1 MERSWIA
8 GIATLLAVSA
18 HAAAA
23 AQGSWYAGAS
33 LGQSRTSDDLVANRE
48 STVVNGT
55 VTGSTF
61 DEKDTAVRLFGGYR
75 LTRWLSLE
83 ASYSDLGAAHLATGT
98 LANDPPIAGTFFES
112 RSVTGFGAGLVVSA
126 PLGDRASIF
135 GRVSAQRVRT
145 QAEARL
151 EGNIVFTNGN
161 TGDRNRSTT
170 VTETIATY
178 AVGAEWMLNPALG
191 LRLEWER
198 WPKVGKAF
206 AIGSSGTTGE
216 ADMDFYSLGLLYR
229 F

>member
-1 MERSWIA
+1 MGRSWIA
-8 GIATLLAVSA
+8 GIAAVFAVSA
-18 HAAAA
+18 QAASAA
-23 AQGSWYAGAS
+23 EGSWYAGAS

-83 ASYSDLGAAHLATGT
+83 ASYSDLGTSHLATGT
-98 LANDPPIAGTFFES
+98 LANDPPIAGTFSES
-112 RSVTGFGAGLVVSA
+112 RSVSGFGAGLVASV
-126 PLGDRASIF
+126 PVWDRASIF
-135 GRVSAQRVRT
+135 ARVSAQRART
-145 QAEARL
+145 QADARL
-151 EGNIVFTNGN
+151 DGNIVFTNGD
-161 TGDRNRSTT
+161 TGDRHRSTT

-178 AVGAEWMLNPALG
+178 AVGAEWMLTPALG

-206 AIGSSGTTGE
+206 AIGASGTTGE
-216 ADMDFYSLGLLYR
+216 ADMDFYSLGVLYR